1 MLGNLSKL
9 LIKAPNFFNNNTT
22 QNTFKNVPKF
32 NNNENPNIFNL
43 NNEINKYNYKY
54 NNIYFRERD
63 FWLKNYEPDI
73 NFNHNRRL
81 FLNSKKSPLK
91 KLTYNFIHPTISEN
105 KKNTRYSNDNINRN
119 MYLLTD
125 NQINNSDKLIIKN
138 NYSIYRISPTNSK
151 NNKINNLKEMI
162 SKTEHNDIKNR
173 KSFNISTNSDLI
185 SIHLND
191 EKITDNIKE
200 NKKNN
205 RYKFNSEFP
214 SVHKTL
220 KSQEILFQDRID
232 KKFNSLTLIKPEIKE
247 QLKTKNRSMV
257 GRKDFLKYQQIKKEK
272 LQNPFC
278 ESMKIKEENYYANLN
293 NIKEI

>member
-138 NYSIYRISPTNSK
+138 NYSIY
-151 NNKINNLKEMI
+151 
-162 SKTEHNDIKNR
+162 
-173 KSFNISTNSDLI
+173 
-185 SIHLND
+185 
-191 EKITDNIKE
+191 
-200 NKKNN
+200 
-205 RYKFNSEFP
+205 
-214 SVHKTL
+214 
-220 KSQEILFQDRID
+220 
-232 KKFNSLTLIKPEIKE
+232 
-247 QLKTKNRSMV
+247 
-257 GRKDFLKYQQIKKEK
+257 
-272 LQNPFC
+272 
-278 ESMKIKEENYYANLN
+278 
-293 NIKEI
+293 

>member
-22 QNTFKNVPKF
+22 QNTLKN
-32 NNNENPNIFNL
+32 NNNENPNIFTL
-43 NNEINKYNYKY
+43 NNEINKYNYKF

-63 FWLKNYEPDI
+63 FWFKNYEPDI

-81 FLNSKKSPLK
+81 LLNSRKFPLK
-91 KLTYNFIHPTISEN
+91 KLANNFIHPTISEN
-105 KKNTRYSNDNINRN
+105 KKNTRYSNVNINRN

-138 NYSIYRISPTNSK
+138 NYSIYSISPTNSK
-151 NNKINNLKEMI
+151 NNKTNNLKEMS
-162 SKTEHNDIKNR
+162 SKTEHNNIKNR
-173 KSFNISTNSDLI
+173 KSFNINTNLDLI
-185 SIHLND
+185 STHLND

-200 NKKNN
+200 NRKNN

-214 SVHKTL
+214 SIHKTL
-220 KSQEILFQDRID
+220 KSQEILFQDRLD
-232 KKFNSLTLIKPEIKE
+232 KKFNSLKLIKPEIKE

-257 GRKDFLKYQQIKKEK
+257 GRKDFLKYQQIKKENS
-272 LQNPFC
+272 QNPFY
-278 ESMKIKEENYYANLN
+278 ESMKIKEEYFNANLN
-293 NIKEI
+293 KIN